1 VSKKHKA
8 AMNFQSNNN
17 PNSGLQS
24 SVAFTPI
31 KGIELENPQI
41 AAQRIQKINNKYFG
55 AATFKNKE

>member
-1 VSKKHKA
+1 
-8 AMNFQSNNN
+8 MNFQSNNN